1 MIRAIVI
8 DDEKPSR
15 EVICNYLKEYCS
27 DIQVITTA
35 SSVKIG
41 YKAIKKFNPDLVFL
55 DIELGDGTGF
65 DLLTMFDKINFKVI
79 FVTAFSE
86 FAIKALRVSAIDYLL
101 KPVKIDELKTAV
113 EKAKVLNGESI
124 DSEKIATL
132 IKNLSTNLT
141 PAPTLIIP
149 HIKGFDVL
157 KVKEIIMCKADGYCT
172 NFYLTGKRKITSS
185 KNLKQYEDFLTCY
198 KFFRVHHSYLVNLN
212 HVCSYSK
219 QGEILLIEN
228 IKAYL
233 GENYKLQFLSEFKSR
248 QRDQV

>member
-248 QRDQV
+248 QRDKV